1 LNWITNKSR
10 IYHYCVMFITFIFTI
25 NLNVVAASSA
35 NSAQIYQHLKKL
47 NVLGSVLYI
56 AAHPDDENTAV
67 LAYMAQ
73 GKLVRTAYLSL
84 TRGDGGQNLL
94 GNEKGALLG
103 VIRTQE
109 LLSARRID
117 GGEQFFSRAIDFGYS
132 KTAKETLNKWDREQI
147 LADIVRVI
155 RKFRPSIIITRFS
168 ETNGGHGHHLV
179 SAILAKEAFY
189 AAADPTR
196 FPEQLHELQTWQ
208 AKRLLWNTWRPTP
221 YAQSIDIG
229 EYNPILGQSYGEF
242 ASASRSMHKSQGFG
256 VGVSRGSQLV
266 YFDHTAGDSADS
278 DLFDDI
284 DLTWKQVPGA
294 IKIQENI
301 KGIIKKYAPETPSAI
316 VPDLVTLY
324 QHLDKLNGYHWIAI
338 KKNEIQELILMC
350 TGLWM
355 EAVVW
360 EAGVSPGT
368 DIIARSTALN
378 RSNVPIILHDVHITY
393 LTGDSLL
400 MKNLDQNK
408 PFTFKQKIHIP
419 NNTPYT
425 QPLWLENPNNGK
437 MFTLSDPHHIDFA
450 ETSPALLAG
459 FNLEIS
465 GQTFKYVR
473 PVQYHRTD
481 AVKGEEFRSF
491 IIQPELSLSI
501 EGSTYI
507 FTGNNTREI
516 RATLKTNKKQLHGQ
530 SYLSVPQGWN
540 VDPTNIPFE
549 LQEAGD
555 QKTLIFRVTPNSN
568 SVNGT
573 AVLKATAGGKDYDRK
588 MIDIVYDHISSQTVL
603 QPASAQL
610 VKIDLTVLPGRIGY
624 IMGSG
629 DETPE
634 ALKQLGYEV
643 ELLGNEELDNGDLS
657 SYNAIVCGIRAFNTR
672 KELEHQQKRLIQYVE
687 DGGTWIVQHNTRF
700 GRQVKQIGP
709 YPFNAS
715 GKDRIAEENAPIKIL
730 IPDHT
735 LMNYPNKITE
745 KDFDHWVQERGAY
758 LAESW
763 EGKLF
768 PLIAGND
775 QGEPA
780 KLGGLLYSR
789 YGKGVF
795 IYTAFSWFRQ
805 LPAGVPGAYRLFVN
819 LISAKGK

>member
-1 LNWITNKSR
+1 MAYNSR
-10 IYHYCVMFITFIFTI
+10 IYHYCIIFITFIFI
-25 NLNVVAASSA
+25 PNLNVVAAPSA
-35 NSAQIYQHLKKL
+35 NSTQIYQHLKKL

-117 GGEQFFSRAIDFGYS
+117 GAEQFFSRAIDFGYS
-132 KTAKETLNKWDREQI
+132 KTAEETLNNWDREQI

-168 ETNGGHGHHLV
+168 ETHGGHGHHLV

-196 FPEQLHELQTWQ
+196 FPRQLNDLETWQ
-208 AKRLLWNTWRPTP
+208 AKRLLWNTWTPTP
-221 YAQSIDIG
+221 YAQSIDVG

-242 ASASRSMHKSQGFG
+242 ASASRSMHKSQGFAMS
-256 VGVSRGSQLV
+256 VSRGSQLV
-266 YFDHTAGDSADS
+266 YFDHTAGDSAKS

-284 DLTWKQVPGA
+284 DLSWEQVPGA
-294 IKIQENI
+294 MKIQEDI
-301 KGIIKKYAPETPSAI
+301 KYIIKKYTPENPSGI
-316 VPDLVTLY
+316 VPDLVKVY
-324 QHLDKLNGYHWIAI
+324 QHLDKLSGHDWITI

-368 DIIARSTALN
+368 DIIVRSTVLN
-378 RSNVPIILHDVHITY
+378 RSDMSIILHDVHLTY
-393 LTGDSLL
+393 LSGDSLL
-400 MKNLDQNK
+400 KKNLDQNK

-419 NNTPYT
+419 DNISYT
-425 QPLWLENPNNGK
+425 QPFWLENPNNGK
-437 MFTLSDPHHIDFA
+437 MFSISHPHHIDFA

-459 FNLEIS
+459 FDLEIF
-465 GQTFKYVR
+465 GQTFRYER
-473 PVQYHRTD
+473 PVQYRRTD
-481 AVKGEEFRSF
+481 AVKGDQFRSF

-516 RATLKTNKKQLHGQ
+516 QATLKTNMKKLRGK
-530 SYLSVPQGWN
+530 SYLSLPQGWD
-540 VDPTNIPFE
+540 VEPDYIPFD
-549 LQEAGD
+549 LQEVGD
-555 QKTLIFRVTPNSN
+555 QKTLTFRVTPKNN

-573 AVLKATAGGKDYDRK
+573 AVLKATVGGKEYDSEI
-588 MIDIVYDHISSQTVL
+588 IDIVYNHIAPQTVL
-603 QPASAQL
+603 QPASVQL

-643 ELLGNEELDNGDLS
+643 VLLSDEELNNGDLS
-657 SYNAIVCGIRAFNTR
+657 SYSAIICGIRAFNTR
-672 KELEHQQKRLIQYVE
+672 KELEHLQKRLIKYVE

-709 YPFNAS
+709 YPFTAS
-715 GKDRIAEENAPIKIL
+715 GKDRIAEEDSPIKIL
-730 IPDHT
+730 IPDHS
-735 LMNYPNKITE
+735 LLNYPNRITE
-745 KDFDHWVQERGAY
+745 KDFDHWVQERGSY